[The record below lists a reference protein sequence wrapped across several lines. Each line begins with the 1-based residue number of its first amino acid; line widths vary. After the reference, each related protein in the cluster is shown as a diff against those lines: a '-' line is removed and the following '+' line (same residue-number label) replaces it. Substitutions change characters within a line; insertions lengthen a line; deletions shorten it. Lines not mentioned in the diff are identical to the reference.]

1 MLDDFDIEVPEDD
14 DGFGDDFGGDF
25 DDFDDDGAPPEESGN
40 RTFVIVAA
48 LIGGLILLTLLCG
61 AVYVAF
67 VALPGRGAD
76 DANATTLAQNTEV
89 ALNITQTANAAAQA
103 TFTPTNTMDITAT
116 DVPATDTPDAGPATQ
131 DPAAGGPTAD
141 PRTATV
147 QALLTQASV
156 AQTQAAAAILTVTVT
171 PTASALPDA
180 GFIDDI
186 GAPGLLAMATL
197 LVVVIFVTR
206 RVRTSEG

>member
-1 MLDDFDIEVPEDD
+1 MLDDFDIEVPEEDD
-14 DGFGDDFGGDF
+14 SFGDDFGGDF
-25 DDFDDDGAPPEESGN
+25 DDFDDDSPPEESSN
-40 RTFVIVAA
+40 RTFLLAAGGIGILIILTLCIAIYAIFIAPGGDDNQSANETTFANNTAVA
-48 LIGGLILLTLLCG
+48 LIG
-61 AVYVAF
+61 
-67 VALPGRGAD
+67 
-76 DANATTLAQNTEV
+76 
-89 ALNITQTANAAAQA
+89 TQTAEAAAQA
-103 TFTPTNTMDITAT
+103 TATPTNTMDITAT
-116 DVPATDTPDAGPATQ
+116 DVPATDTPDAPVTQ
-131 DPAAGGPTAD
+131 DPGAGGPTAD

-180 GFIDDI
+180 GFIDDV

-206 RVRTSEG
+206 RVRTTEG